1 MPDIGSLR
9 EEYLRGGLTREGL
22 NSNPIE
28 QFRSWFDQAMQAE
41 IPEPNAMTLATVDA
55 ENRPWQRTV
64 LLKAYDERG
73 FVFYTNYESRK
84 AQQLAANP
92 NASILFPWVSLERQV
107 IINGTVEK
115 VSTAESLKYFVS
127 RPFSSRLGAWVSKQS
142 SVISSRSLL
151 EAKLQEMKNK
161 FKDGDV
167 PLPSFWGGYRI
178 QPTSIEFWQGGAGRV
193 HDRFMYSNPTNGD
206 WTIERLAP

>member
-1 MPDIGSLR
+1 MPNLGALR
-9 EEYLRGGLTREGL
+9 EEYLRGGLSRENL
-22 NSNPIE
+22 NENPIE
-28 QFRSWFDQAMQAE
+28 QFSTWFQQALDAE
-41 IPEPNAMTLATVDA
+41 IAEPNAMTLATVDP

-64 LLKAYDERG
+64 LLKAYDEHG

-84 AQQLAANP
+84 AKHLLTNP
-92 NASILFPWVSLERQV
+92 HASILFPWVTLERQV
-107 IINGTVEK
+107 IINGIVEK

-127 RPFSSRLGAWVSKQS
+127 RPFSSRLGAWVSQQS

-151 EAKLQEMKNK
+151 EAKLQELKNK

-178 QPTSIEFWQGGAGRV
+178 KPTDIEFWQGGAGRV
-193 HDRFMYSNPTNGD
+193 HDRFLYSKASNGNWEID
-206 WTIERLAP
+206 RLAP